1 MKKSLFV
8 LTIGLGVGYVLG
20 ARAGRERYDQIVEKA
35 TSVWEDPRVTK
46 ARRETARY
54 AKEQAPVVR
63 DRAKAVASAAPGVV
77 ASTAKDLAGKTAAT
91 AKNVAAKVGEARDGL
106 LEDDSTRDEKA
117 N

>member
-8 LTIGLGVGYVLG
+8 LTVGLGVGYVLG
-20 ARAGRERYDQIVEKA
+20 ARAGRGRYDEIVEKV

-46 ARRETARY
+46 ARREAARY

-63 DRAKAVASAAPGVV
+63 DRAKAAAAAAPGVV
-77 ASTAKDLAGKTAAT
+77 AGAAKDLAGKTAAT
-91 AKNVAAKVGEARDGL
+91 AKNVAAKVGEVRDGI
-106 LEDDSTRDEKA
+106 LEDDALEDGEG